1 MSGKKGMK
9 KYPEGIR
16 KEVVARIGA
25 GESQC
30 AYIHFYNHERIQLK
44 TGEAPLTRRLSA

>member
-16 KEVVARIGA
+16 KEVVARIA
-25 GESQC
+25 QEK
-30 AYIHFYNHERIQLK
+30 ANVL
-44 TGEAPLTRRLSA
+44 